1 MAAVASP
8 ASLALTRPLRAT
20 LALARNA
27 AFADYATAGAPG
39 PLLRRLAGAVDE
51 VLRTLWRELD
61 MPTDSAL
68 IAVGGYGRGELF
80 PYSDAD
86 VLILLAS
93 PPTAALEATIGTL
106 VTRLWDLGIDIS
118 HSVRTEP
125 ECVAEASRDVTI
137 QTSLLE
143 ARWIVGSKKRFE
155 NLRRAVTEHLD
166 IKLFFRAK
174 LLELSQRH
182 AKYQDTPFALEPN
195 CKESPGGLRDLQV
208 ILWISR
214 AARLGNSW
222 AQLARRGLLTP
233 LEARLLQRNEQL
245 LKRLRITLHL
255 IARRREDRLVFDIQ
269 QALAEA
275 LHIGATPDRRASE
288 ALMQRYYRAAKTVT
302 QLNVIVLQNIESLL
316 FEENPL
322 KVPINARFQAQGALL
337 DIVDDK
343 VITRE
348 PKALLEAFYLMQ
360 LHPELKGMSARTLRA
375 IWHGRTLIDADFRA
389 DPANRAMFL
398 EILKQPRGIVHELR
412 RMNQL
417 SVLGRYLPVFR
428 RIIGQMQHD
437 LYHVYTV
444 DQHILM
450 VVRNLRRF
458 TMPEF
463 AHEYPLCSRLVADF
477 ERHWVLYVA
486 ALFHDIAK
494 GRGGDHSELGAM
506 EAARFCRDH
515 GLSGEDESLVV
526 FLVKHHLA
534 LSRTAQKEDLSDPK
548 VINTFA
554 ALVGTERR
562 LKALYVLTV
571 ADVRGTSPKVWNAW
585 KGKLIEDLYFN
596 ALRALGGKTAVP
608 HADLAERQERA
619 AKILALYDFDMTR
632 AEAFWEQLDLAWFMR
647 HDARDIAWITRAFAL
662 AIDAPDPRVRARL
675 SPLGEGLQVAVY
687 CVDQPDL
694 LARICE
700 FFEHQRM
707 VVLDARVH
715 TTRRP
720 MGNNYAL
727 DTFHVID
734 NSLTHERDRLQRLQR
749 ELAEHIRRALPLSA
763 PKKGRLSRQSQ
774 NFPILPT
781 VDLRSDERGQ
791 HFLLTLS
798 AADRAGLLFAILK
811 VLAAHRVNV
820 RSAKITTLG
829 ERVED
834 FFLVDAGD
842 LSDTRLQLQLETE
855 LLSTLS
861 V

>member
-1 MAAVASP
+1 MAVVATPANPAAV
-8 ASLALTRPLRAT
+8 RPLRASLVIT
-20 LALARNA
+20 RSA
-27 AFADYATAGAPG
+27 AFADYVVAGAPG
-39 PLLRRLAGAVDE
+39 PLLRRLAAAVDE
-51 VLRTLWRELD
+51 TLTACWHELD
-61 MPTDSAL
+61 MPADSAL
-68 IAVGGYGRGELF
+68 VAVGGYGRGELF
-80 PYSDAD
+80 PYSDVD

-93 PPTAALEATIGTL
+93 PADSHVQATIETL
-106 VTRLWDLGIDIS
+106 VTRFWDLGIDVG

-125 ECVAEASRDVTI
+125 ECIAEASRDITI

-143 ARWIVGSKKRFE
+143 ARWVVGSKKRFE
-155 NLRRAVTEHLD
+155 NLRRSVAEHLD

-208 ILWISR
+208 ILWIAR

-222 AQLARRGLLTP
+222 SQLARRGLLTP
-233 LEARLLQRNEQL
+233 IEARLLQRNEQL
-245 LKRLRITLHL
+245 LKRLRIALHL
-255 IARRREDRLVFDIQ
+255 IAKRREDRLVFDIQ
-269 QALAEA
+269 HALADA
-275 LHIGATPDRRASE
+275 LHISATPDRRSSE

-302 QLNVIVLQNIESLL
+302 QLNVIVLQNIETLL
-316 FEENPL
+316 FEESTVE
-322 KVPINARFQAQGALL
+322 VPINERFQVIGNLL
-337 DIVDDK
+337 DITDDN
-343 VITRE
+343 VFMLE

-375 IWHGRTLIDADFRA
+375 IWHGRTLIDAEFRA

-450 VVRNLRRF
+450 VIRNLRRF

-477 ERHWVLYVA
+477 ERHWILYVA

-494 GRGGDHSELGAM
+494 GRGGDHSELGAL

-515 GLSGEDESLVV
+515 GLSSDDEDLVV
-526 FLVKHHLA
+526 FLVEYHLSM
-534 LSRTAQKEDLSDPK
+534 SRIAQKEDLSDPN
-548 VINTFA
+548 VIDAFA
-554 ALVGTERR
+554 ALVGDERR
-562 LKALYVLTV
+562 LTALYVLTV

-585 KGKLIEDLYFN
+585 KGKLLEDLYFN
-596 ALRALGGKTAVP
+596 TLRALGGAGAMP

-619 AKILALYDFDMTR
+619 AKILALYDFDMAR
-632 AEAFWEQLDLAWFMR
+632 AEAFWNQLDLAWFMR
-647 HDARDIAWITRAFAL
+647 HDARDIAWITRSFAL
-662 AIDAPDPRVRARL
+662 AIDAPEPRVRARL

-700 FFEHQRM
+700 FFEQQRL

-720 MGNNYAL
+720 TGNNYAL

-734 NSLTHERDRLQRLQR
+734 NSIAQERERLPRLQRD
-749 ELAEHIRRALPLSA
+749 LAEHIARALPLSV
-763 PKKGRLSRQSQ
+763 PRKGRLSRQSQ
-774 NFPILPT
+774 NFPVLPT
-781 VDLRSDERGQ
+781 VDLRPDERGQ

-811 VLAAHRVNV
+811 LLAERHVNV
-820 RSAKITTLG
+820 RSAKISTLG

-842 LSDTRLQLQLETE
+842 LSDTRIQLQLETE
-855 LLSTLS
+855 LLATLS